1 MTTRARRAIRLGTA
15 AGYWAAG
22 IGVFTTA
29 AEFGRTILDKPL
41 ILPAGVSGSFIIWF
55 ALVAS
60 LAYAFPPSTEELTT
74 RTDFPGAGRVVWPL
88 VLILVAATVYLVIA
102 YR

>member
-22 IGVFTTA
+22 IGLFTTA
-29 AEFGRTILDKPL
+29 AEFGRTILDKPW

-74 RTDFPGAGRVVWPL
+74 RTDFPGAGRVVWPF